1 MYQCIVIYSDDNT
14 FLCTNSRYAH
24 MSRKATVRY
33 PLYINKKIFL
43 DHTQNNLKLK
53 KLLHPRINKF

>member
-1 MYQCIVIYSDDNT
+1 MYQCIVIYSDGNT

-33 PLYINKKIFL
+33 PLHIKKKISL
-43 DHTQNNLKLK
+43 DRTQNNLKLK
-53 KLLHPRINKF
+53 KVPHPRINKL